1 LNYIQRYSDELKP
14 QDFKL
19 DGRYNP
25 NKAVNAL
32 INKLITKW
40 ITPMN
45 DQGGDVIW
53 WYDAEE
59 GIYKPTGVPMV
70 EWIIKNVMGDE
81 VKTRQI
87 NETIKLL
94 KIETYMEPAEFQ
106 PEKHLIVLNNGTL
119 DIEKQELGWHEP
131 LAYLRS
137 RLPVDYNPNADC
149 PRIKQFIEEI
159 LPDDV
164 EQIQEWFGYHLLKD
178 YPYQKAFIF
187 TGSGANGKSTLFQ
200 LLTAFLG
207 PENVSNQTLYD
218 LTSNRFAVAELHGK
232 LANISPD
239 VGADE
244 LKRTGTFKALTGGD
258 WIKAERKN
266 RDPFKFK
273 NYAKLSFACNQLPT
287 SPDESYAFFRR
298 FIIFE
303 LKKQFTG
310 ALPYRE
316 THHPRGVERSAQLG
330 IRRSTTTQGTR
341 ILQNVKV
348 SRGTTAI
355 LHGAKYPGTSVR
367 TELSVR
373 NCLVENENSMLS
385 KDQMYNAYCAYC
397 KVRGFVSR
405 AKNKFSQELT
415 RHIFLN
421 QSQKTLDGVRVR
433 VWLGA
438 ELICGSTP
446 YCAKCVNCTGRT
458 GRTGISFSENK
469 NNLKLDI
476 EKHVQPVQPVQ
487 QGLTRMVYS
496 EELEKLLGIIRE
508 AGEVTEFE
516 LIEDYG
522 YSDVSLLRRMLKV
535 LVRDGVVFQSRPG
548 VWRLV

>member
-137 RLPVDYNPNADC
+137 SLPVDYNPDADC

-310 ALPYRE
+310 ADADPYLIE
-316 THHPRGVERSAQLG
+316 KL
-330 IRRSTTTQGTR
+330 TT
-341 ILQNVKV
+341 
-348 SRGTTAI
+348 
-355 LHGAKYPGTSVR
+355 PE
-367 TELSVR
+367 ELSGLLNWALEGLQRLRERGYFKMSKSAEELQQYYMELSTPELAFVR